1 MTATGAARRRLAVVL
16 CLTGAVL
23 IVEAVGGLLTGSLAL
38 LADAGHML
46 TDAAGIGLSLFAAAV
61 AGRPPTSRRTFGW
74 QRLEI
79 LAAAVNALLLT
90 GIGAVVLAE
99 GVRRLL
105 DPPEVDGTAV
115 IAYAAIG
122 LAANTVSVGLLLRAQ
137 KESLNVRGAFLEVV
151 GDALGSLA
159 VLAAAVVIA
168 ATGWERADPLA
179 SLLVGGLIL
188 PRAWH
193 LLRSV
198 LDVLMEATP
207 DGVDLDEVRRHM
219 LAAPGVYDVHD
230 LHAWTI
236 TSGMPVL
243 SAHVVVDD
251 DTLLEGCGGGVLDH
265 LGSCLAGHF
274 DIEHSTFQL
283 EPRGHREHE
292 GAGHP

>member
-1 MTATGAARRRLAVVL
+1 
-16 CLTGAVL
+16 
-23 IVEAVGGLLTGSLAL
+23 LLNPR
-38 LADAGHML
+38 
-46 TDAAGIGLSLFAAAV
+46 V
-61 AGRPPTSRRTFGW
+61 
-74 QRLEI
+74 
-79 LAAAVNALLLT
+79 
-90 GIGAVVLAE
+90 
-99 GVRRLL
+99 
-105 DPPEVDGTAV
+105 VDGAAV
-115 IAYAAIG
+115 IAYAVVG
-122 LAANTVSVGLLLRAQ
+122 LAANTVSIGLLQRAQ

-159 VLAAAVVIA
+159 VLVAAVVIA

-193 LLRSV
+193 LLRAV

-207 DGVDLDEVRRHM
+207 DGVDLDEVRQHM

-243 SAHVVVDD
+243 SAHVVVEN

-265 LGSCLAGHF
+265 LGACLAGHF

-292 GAGHP
+292 GVGHP